1 MNHTNRRFVKRT
13 KVRFGEIDHAGVM
26 YYPAFFDRMHR
37 AFEDFWEQA
46 IGKTYAEV
54 LDGDGIGFPVVD
66 IHSTF
71 TAPFRLGDVL
81 RIEIDALRIGNRSIT
96 FRYQLFNGEATT
108 PSTVAE
114 IVSGVIAM
122 KSFTPLSLPDDYRAQ
137 LQPYLVDPS
146 IDAPGASRA

>member
-1 MNHTNRRFVKRT
+1 MTHRTFIKHT

-37 AFEDFWEQA
+37 AFEDFWEEA
-46 IGKTYAEV
+46 IGKTYAQV

-66 IHSTF
+66 IHSAF
-71 TAPFRLGDVL
+71 SAPFRLGDRM
-81 RIEIDALRIGNRSIT
+81 RIEIDTLRIGTRSVT
-96 FRYQLFNGEATT
+96 FRYRLFNGERTE

-122 KSFTPLSLPDDYRAQ
+122 SDFTPMLLPDEYREGLA
-137 LQPYLVDPS
+137 PYLVP
-146 IDAPGASRA
+146 AP

>member
-1 MNHTNRRFVKRT
+1 MSHRRFVKHT

-37 AFEDFWEQA
+37 AFEDFWEEA

-54 LDGDGIGFPVVD
+54 LDGDGVGFPVVD
-66 IHSTF
+66 IHSAF
-71 TAPFRLGDVL
+71 RAPFRLGDIM
-81 RIEIDALRIGNRSIT
+81 RIEIDALRLGNKSIT
-96 FRYQLFNGEATT
+96 FRYQLFNGDAEQ

-122 KSFTPLSLPDDYRAQ
+122 KDFKPMPLPDDYRAQ
-137 LQPYLVDPS
+137 LQAYLVPS
-146 IDAPGASRA
+146 EDTRA